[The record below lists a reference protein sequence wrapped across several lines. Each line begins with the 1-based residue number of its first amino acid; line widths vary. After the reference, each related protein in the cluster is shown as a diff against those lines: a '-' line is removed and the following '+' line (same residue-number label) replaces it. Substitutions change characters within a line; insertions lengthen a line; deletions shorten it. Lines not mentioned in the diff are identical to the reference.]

1 MSLSIK
7 FFTMILII
15 SISHQIDQKLARPK
29 CLEES
34 ECHDNYPMYFC
45 EENICERQNFNFY
58 PMETIG
64 FILIFISLVLSSSL
78 GLGSTKVNV
87 GISFLLLQMRQADAY
102 PLANVAIFTS
112 SFVHLIVS
120 LITRSKQDPNML
132 MVDYGMVAAFLP
144 FFMAG
149 TMIGDI
155 GTIYL
160 PYIIILIIFVI
171 ISALF
176 IYLLLKIAK
185 PDGKNNP
192 NNEYQCTNF
201 VG

>member
-1 MSLSIK
+1 
-7 FFTMILII
+7 
-15 SISHQIDQKLARPK
+15 
-29 CLEES
+29 
-34 ECHDNYPMYFC
+34 
-45 EENICERQNFNFY
+45 
-58 PMETIG
+58 
-64 FILIFISLVLSSSL
+64 
-78 GLGSTKVNV
+78 
-87 GISFLLLQMRQADAY
+87 
-102 PLANVAIFTS
+102 
-112 SFVHLIVS
+112 
-120 LITRSKQDPNML
+120 ML